1 MISPATPPLFPLYLA
16 PIELFMETEDRPEHP
31 MAFVIELRLSGSID
45 REAFIASLSGALI
58 RHPFLNALVKRRKK
72 NQLCWVSAKELG
84 PRVDWSDDDR
94 PIELPPEGEAID
106 LDSEVGLRVWVRRG
120 GSEARVTLQFH
131 HACCD
136 GVGAYR
142 FIGDLLA
149 LYGELTAA
157 DGAERPT
164 LAPLDVTRLRTRS
177 RGVLDVALSGE
188 RFRLARLAVREGLEV
203 VAARATELA
212 PARKENGI
220 RYSPFPSVQ
229 SVTFER
235 SVHDQLRDA
244 AMRHGAM
251 LNDLLLA
258 ELFLTARDWNVRK
271 TGAAGRKLRI
281 MMPTDLRTT
290 DDYETP
296 AVNKVAY
303 TFLNRKPRELER
315 PEVLLQSIRRET
327 AEIKNA
333 RRGVRFADMVAGGF
347 AVKGLMP
354 LLLSIPFCMATTLL
368 SNVGDP
374 SRRFTARFP
383 RSKGR
388 IVCGNLILEEI
399 TGSPPLRRKT
409 RATISAFAYNRRLT
423 LSARCDPF
431 TFTPADTQEF
441 LDLYAAR
448 LQSHVAAPEA
458 PAPLARAA
466 V

>member
-1 MISPATPPLFPLYLA
+1 LA

-31 MAFVIELRLSGSID
+31 MTFVIELRLSGSID
-45 REAFIASLSGALI
+45 RDAFTTSLSAALH
-58 RHPFLNALVKRRKK
+58 RHPFLSALVKRRKK
-72 NQLCWVSAKELG
+72 NQLCWVAAKELT

-94 PIELPPEGEAID
+94 PLELPPEGEAID
-106 LDSEVGLRVWVRRG
+106 LDSEIGLRIWVRRHAG
-120 GSEARVTLQFH
+120 EAKITLQFH

-149 LYGELTAA
+149 IYGDLTTA

-177 RGVLDVALSGE
+177 RGVLDVALSGQK
-188 RFRLARLAVREGLEV
+188 FRLARLSVREGLEIV
-203 VAARATELA
+203 TARATELA
-212 PARKENGI
+212 PAQKESG
-220 RYSPFPSVQ
+220 RRLSPFPSVQ

-235 SVHDQLRDA
+235 SAHDQLRDA
-244 AMRHGAM
+244 AMQHGAM

-258 ELFLTARDWNVRK
+258 ELFLAARDWNVRK
-271 TGAAGRKLRI
+271 TGAQGRKYRI

-303 TFLNRKPRELER
+303 TFLNRTPRELER
-315 PEVLLQSIRRET
+315 PEELLQSLRRET
-327 AEIKNA
+327 IEIKNE
-333 RRGVRFADMVAGGF
+333 RRGVRFADMLAGGF

-354 LLLSIPFCMATTLL
+354 LMLSFPFCMATAIL

-383 RSKGR
+383 RNKGR

-399 TGSPPLRRKT
+399 IGAPPLRRKT

-448 LQSHVAAPEA
+448 LQSHVAAPKAVPGPE
-458 PAPLARAA
+458 LAA